1 MSDKDKNLSVKEYID
16 VIRPYL
22 SDVINNHEAQGKW
35 GIHSGNAITEHET
48 QGEWKI
54 HLTMGI
60 HFISLKDSKDFDE
73 NQTIHLKTDNTETM
87 MVSETDEI
95 IEEPCESLLQR

>member
-1 MSDKDKNLSVKEYID
+1 MDLKIASAFDNNYIQHESMSDKDKNLSVKEYID

-22 SDVINNHEAQGKW
+22 SDVINNHKAQGKW

-48 QGEWKI
+48 QGEWTI

-73 NQTIHLKTDNTETM
+73 NQTIHLKN
-87 MVSETDEI
+87 
-95 IEEPCESLLQR
+95 R